1 MIPSGNIVAPGPPAF
16 PANSMYGKPTFQI
29 YQPHFE
35 TKNTL
40 VRQKKNVQVQ
50 NLSPMN
56 QVGINHNPYNLS
68 LGCRSITDTKHQ
80 GTTGPTGISLDSQKL
95 NARPSGSLH
104 TKSMV
109 EERAGRFGA
118 NWSQSNQFKS
128 VSTWS

>member
-1 MIPSGNIVAPGPPAF
+1 MIPSGNIWAPGPPAF
-16 PANSMYGKPTFQI
+16 PANSSYGKATFSI
-29 YQPHFE
+29 PLPHFE

-40 VRQKKNVQVQ
+40 KRQKKNVQVQ

-56 QVGINHNPYNLS
+56 QVGINHNPYSLS
-68 LGCRSITDTKHQ
+68 LGCRSIGDTKQQ
-80 GTTGPTGISLDSQKL
+80 GTSGPTGISLDSQKL

-104 TKSMV
+104 TKGMV

-128 VSTWS
+128 VSTWG